1 MDGIYIPLK
10 TLLEYC
16 HNTKDHCITANDL
29 MRMNAITLP
38 MPAQQT
44 AHSNK
49 TVDEVMV
56 AMIEYANHDTENFKL
71 GDIIRMTPS
80 QVGDALT
87 EAWELNKK
95 EGD

>member
-1 MDGIYIPLK
+1 MFDDMYISLK
-10 TLLEYC
+10 TLIEFC
-16 HNTKDHCITANDL
+16 HNTTDHCVTPNDL

-49 TVDEVMV
+49 TVDEVMG
-56 AMIEYANHDTENFKL
+56 AMIEYANHDYENFKL

-80 QVGDALT
+80 QVGKALV
-87 EAWELNKK
+87 EAWGLDKK
-95 EGD
+95 GD